1 MGIWRHSFFG
11 GLYVI
16 VEVAGQYNAHEI
28 EDQIRELWEKADTYH
43 KVRALRAGGK
53 KFFFVDGPP
62 YTTGRIHLGTAWNKV
77 IKDSILRYRSMNG
90 GSVKDR
96 AGWDMHGLPI
106 EVKVEESFGFKSKK
120 DIEAYGVSKFIDRCK
135 EFALRQKDDMTAQF
149 KALGVWMDWD
159 NPYMTLR
166 NEYMEAAW
174 WTLKRANE
182 HGLLERGLRVVNWC
196 PRCETAI
203 ADSEVEYWEETDYSI
218 YVKFPVESEPNTYIV
233 IWTTTPWTIPANVAV
248 AVHPEFEYSKVRAW
262 KGDGQVDV
270 LIMASDLV
278 ESVLREGRYKDYE
291 VIEKLSPGDLTDLK
305 YKHPLLDLI
314 PKQAEITH
322 SVYTADFVTAENT
335 GCVHIAPGHGL
346 EDFELGMDNELDI
359 FCPVGEDGRYTE
371 EAGLKYD
378 GKYVKEADGEVIL
391 DLEDRGL
398 LLSQG
403 RLAHRYGHCWRCKT
417 PIIFIATS
425 QWFLKISDLKDKM
438 LQEVSKVTWYPEWA
452 GSARFSDWISNARDW
467 CISRQRYWGIPLPIW
482 TCQKCGRLEVIGT
495 AKELEER
502 SGEKVPELHRP
513 DVDRIVLNCPCGG
526 GMLRSPDVFDVW
538 FDSAVASWA
547 TLNFPRDQKAFD
559 EWWPADFITEGHDQT
574 RGWFYSQLGAAMVS
588 FGRAPYRSVLMHGFT
603 LDDQGRKM
611 SKSIG
616 NVVQPEEVLKKYGA
630 DTLRLYVLGANAP
643 WEDLHFSW
651 DAVENVDRMLN
662 IFWNAYRFALPYMI
676 LDGFDAT
683 KADLSKYK
691 NNLRPEDRW
700 ILSRVNTLA
709 EEINE
714 SMGQYQLH
722 RIARSLSDFILEDLS
737 RWYIQLVRPRTW
749 IEQDDPDK
757 LAAYATIYEVLVTLS
772 KLMAPFTPFLAESIY
787 QNMVR
792 GLDPN
797 APESVHMCDWPMA
810 SEDLIDR
817 KLEESMS
824 ACRDVSEAALNA
836 RQKAGRKLRW
846 PVSEIVISP
855 TEETLDLSSLEMV
868 IKGQTNA
875 KKITVLGP
883 GEKPKMNLE
892 MSPVHKKIGPVYKG
906 EAKGVIEA
914 LKAADPFEIK
924 RQLDVKGEAAVS
936 WEGKSYSI
944 NKEMVEFKEIP
955 PENLSAADF
964 SKGFVYVDVTLTPDL
979 ESEGYS
985 REIIR
990 RIQDMRKELDL
1001 RVVDQIKAAVDIEDK
1016 SVLDLVMKQK
1026 DYIAG
1031 EVRAAQMDIGAGLDI
1046 NGRLAK
1052 DWDIENLKI
1061 RIGIEKV

>member
-1 MGIWRHSFFG
+1 M
-11 GLYVI
+11 I

-28 EDQIRELWEKADTYH
+28 ENQIRELWEKSGTYK
-43 KVRALRAGGK
+43 KVRAQRAGGR

-77 IKDSILRYRSMNG
+77 IKDSVLRYRSMNG
-90 GSVKDR
+90 YQLKDR
-96 AGWDMHGLPI
+96 PGWDMHGLPI
-106 EVKVEESFGFKSKK
+106 EVKVEESFGFKNKK

-135 EFALRQKDDMTAQF
+135 EFALRQKDDMTVQF
-149 KALGVWMDWD
+149 KALGAWMDWD
-159 NPYMTLR
+159 DPYMTLK
-166 NEYMEAAW
+166 NEYIEAAW
-174 WTLKRANE
+174 WALKRAHE
-182 HGLLERGLRVVNWC
+182 HDLLERGLRVVNWC

-218 YVKFPVESEPNTYIV
+218 YVKFPVEDEPNTYIV

-248 AVHPEFEYSKVRAW
+248 AVHPEFDYSKVRAW
-262 KGDGQVDV
+262 KDEGQVDV

-291 VIEKLSPGDLTDLK
+291 VIEKLTAKDLSELK
-305 YKHPLLDLI
+305 YKHPLKDLV
-314 PKQAEITH
+314 PRQAEISH
-322 SVYTADFVTAENT
+322 GVYTADFVTAENT

-346 EDFELGMDNELDI
+346 EDFELGLDNDLDI

-391 DLEDRGL
+391 DLADRGL
-398 LLSQG
+398 LLAQG

-425 QWFLKISDLKDKM
+425 QWFLRISDLRDKM
-438 LQEVSKVTWYPEWA
+438 LGEVSKVTWYPEWA

-482 TCQKCGRLEVIGT
+482 TCPKCGKIEVIGT
-495 AKELEER
+495 AAELEEK
-502 SGEKVPELHRP
+502 SGQKVPELHRP
-513 DVDRIVLNCPCGG
+513 DVDNVLLDCPCGG
-526 GMLRSPDVFDVW
+526 KMKRSPDVFDVW

-547 TLNFPRDQKAFD
+547 TLRFPGDQKAFD

-603 LDDQGRKM
+603 LDEQGRKM

-676 LDGFDAT
+676 LDKFDSS
-683 KADLSKYK
+683 KADLSKYE

-700 ILSRVNTLA
+700 ILSRINSLA
-709 EEINE
+709 LEIREN
-714 SMGQYQLH
+714 MDQYQLH
-722 RIARSLSDFILEDLS
+722 RIARSISDFILEDLS

-772 KLMAPFTPFLAESIY
+772 KLMAPFTPFLAETIY

-797 APESVHMCDWPMA
+797 APESIHMCDWPMPKK
-810 SEDLIDR
+810 ELIDK
-817 KLEESMS
+817 KLEEGM
-824 ACRDVSEAALNA
+824 AAVREISEAASNA

-846 PVSEIVISP
+846 PVSEIVVSP
-855 TEETLDLSSLEMV
+855 TEETLDLSFLEGV
-868 IKGQTNA
+868 LKGQTNS
-875 KKITVLGP
+875 KKITVLKP

-892 MSPVHKKIGPVYKG
+892 MAPVHKKIGPVYKG
-906 EAKGVIEA
+906 DARKVVEA
-914 LKAADPFEIK
+914 LKTADPFEIK
-924 RQLDVKGEAAVS
+924 RQLDSKAQATLS
-936 WEGKSYSI
+936 WEGKSYSL
-944 NKEMVEFKEIP
+944 NKDMVEFKEIP

-979 ESEGYS
+979 QAEGYA

-1001 RVVDQIKAAVDIEDK
+1001 RVEDQIKAAIDIEDK
-1016 SVLDLVMKQK
+1016 TVLDLAQKQK
-1026 DYIAG
+1026 DYVAG
-1031 EVRAAQMDIGAGLDI
+1031 EVRAAQMEMGSGLDVK
-1046 NGRLAK
+1046 GKLVK
-1052 DWDIENLKI
+1052 DWDIEGLKVK
-1061 RIGIEKV
+1061 IGIDTT